1 MQEGGPVEDDM
12 ARQWQDYRSGVGA
25 ASMMEREAEAAD
37 PTLVPAGQNIFGQ
50 PTEAMTQSQM
60 SEMLLDMMT
69 GVGGTVKGVG
79 KALKGIKRTPG
90 TYRGPKIKDM
100 TAEQYNLYQLGLENK
115 IQKTLGKKT
124 KIARKRAGLGPKVS
138 GEVPKLKGKYKEEA
152 EQLIEDVSPRHYGEK
167 PIREDLVDRIRGEGS
182 EYDVLSDVLGYQEG
196 GPVEEEWSPT
206 TIGGKLHKFLAE
218 RKMNKFMEQDPQLK
232 AWYEQP
238 SEIGTVL
245 PATRVESNLFDVQ
258 SSINDKVLQD
268 YSRSLSKHTTT
279 EEGSPFEGVK
289 FIDFMEGG
297 AEKGRDM
304 QYLETDTGRYRLAK
318 SRQGGLLDP
327 IRNFF
332 GEIPKKVDMDKP
344 YEFETDRMYGADS
357 DRLSRKDKRDLEK
370 IGVSEKPSMQ
380 ESLGRLRG
388 ATDGYQE
395 GGEVPKPLSGVR
407 PEKFDY
413 EPTDS
418 GGFDVSGIYSI
429 PAEQVG
435 GEGGSRFYLGEGSGR
450 SRGRGKNQAR
460 SRARF
465 KMASTP
471 ADSIPAAMVES
482 YFDDPDGYKEGGQV
496 KGDKALGDWG
506 GEQGDY
512 MKALAA
518 SQDSTISE
526 QELKSMALM
535 DHFRKM
541 GTGERVESSDVYNGK
556 PAYKSEEAYRR
567 AFGMQTP
574 LNAKERFTQVRLGLN
589 PEMFTAQRRG
599 LLGKAL
605 LQRLG
610 NEVQ

>member
-1 MQEGGPVEDDM
+1 MVSASLVNHQSQDNEPVKTEANGFPIADSPVRQRVDATRQMQEGGPVEDDM
-12 ARQWQDYRSGVGA
+12 ARQWQGYRSGVGA

-37 PTLVPAGQNIFGQ
+37 PTLVPAGKNIFGQ

-238 SEIGTVL
+238 SEVGTVL
-245 PATRVESNLFDVQ
+245 PATHVESNLFDVQ
-258 SSINDKVLQD
+258 SQINDKVLQD
-268 YSRSLSKHTTT
+268 YSRSLSKQTTT

-388 ATDGYQE
+388 ATDGYQQ
-395 GGEVPKPLSGVR
+395 GGEVRDVPSGNWGPKGAYNEALQKAR
-407 PEKFDY
+407 KEDM
-413 EPTDS
+413 
-418 GGFDVSGIYSI
+418 
-429 PAEQVG
+429 
-435 GEGGSRFYLGEGSGR
+435 GS
-450 SRGRGKNQAR
+450 NN
-460 SRARF
+460 
-465 KMASTP
+465 
-471 ADSIPAAMVES
+471 
-482 YFDDPDGYKEGGQV
+482 
-496 KGDKALGDWG
+496 
-506 GEQGDY
+506 
-512 MKALAA
+512 
-518 SQDSTISE
+518 
-526 QELKSMALM
+526 LKSLSLLEQL
-535 DHFRKM
+535 RLLNV
-541 GTGERVESSDVYNGK
+541 GTGVEPERLE
-556 PAYKSEEAYRR
+556 
-567 AFGMQTP
+567 Q
-574 LNAKERFTQVRLGLN
+574 LN
-589 PEMFTAQRRG
+589 PERPIKRRESLFESPDSSEYNMPTLEIDPSGFRTPIMRAPSDNYSGSDVKKNLNIIIPYLQSYGRMKTPAQERDEFLYERLGVDPENPPMQLQG
-599 LLGKAL
+599 LKGRAL
-605 LQRLG
+605 LQQYG
-610 NEVQ
+610 NEQQ